1 MIASS
6 PLVIGCS
13 DQLPNELRAYHL
25 MGTST
30 EGAMLL
36 SRHGATY
43 STVASEVT
51 AYPEL
56 LERMLELV
64 LAGVPPR
71 LRERARPGLVARWNR
86 DWGVEAEDLVGTDAV
101 APANDNGSVPLTEI
115 PRSPRSRIMS
125 PPEPSPPPLTDDE
138 RVDQAGRGSFP
149 ATDPPPWT
157 FGSEPR
163 PHPQADDPD
172 GGDERDRARRRRH
185 ID

>member
-51 AYPEL
+51 AYPDL

-71 LRERARPGLVARWNR
+71 LRERARPGLIARWNR
-86 DWGVEAEDLVGTDAV
+86 DWGVEAEDLVGRDAV

-115 PRSPRSRIMS
+115 PRSP
-125 PPEPSPPPLTDDE
+125 
-138 RVDQAGRGSFP
+138 
-149 ATDPPPWT
+149 
-157 FGSEPR
+157 
-163 PHPQADDPD
+163 
-172 GGDERDRARRRRH
+172 
-185 ID
+185 